1 MSNGARSTAGQPAS
15 SLDIA
20 AALDPL
26 RAALRDVSTI
36 EERGRV
42 TEVLGTLVKAV
53 GVRASVGELCEL
65 RVRQNHALYAEVV
78 GFRSGAAILTP
89 FGDITGLSIDA
100 EVIATRR
107 RFAVPTGGALLGRV
121 LDGFGN
127 PLDGRGPVVGA
138 KPEPVDADPPPAL
151 SRKPVSRVCETG
163 IRAID
168 TLLTVGE
175 GQRVGV
181 VAPVGVGKTTL
192 MGMLARGTR
201 ADVNVVALIGERG
214 REVGEFLN
222 HTLGPK
228 GLARSVVVVSTSDR
242 PAVERAKC
250 AQVATAIAE
259 GFRREGRHV
268 LLLVDSITRY
278 TRALR
283 DIGLASG
290 ETPTRRGFPPS
301 VFAALPRLLER
312 AGNDDRGA
320 ITAFYTLLIEG
331 DEESDPISEEVRSL
345 LDGHLQL
352 SRAQAQAHQFP
363 AIDVL
368 ASLSRVMPAITS
380 AAQQDAAARV
390 RAWLAKF
397 REIELLLQ
405 MGEYKQGADAEAD
418 EAVAHMPELRR
429 FLQQR
434 PEEFSNAQSAVD
446 ALTSL
451 VGEPSRA

>member
-1 MSNGARSTAGQPAS
+1 MSSAAQSTAGQPTS
-15 SLDIA
+15 ILDFA

-65 RVRQNHALYAEVV
+65 RVRQSHTLLAEVV
-78 GFRSGAAILTP
+78 GFRGGAAILTP

-107 RFAVPTGGALLGRV
+107 RFAVPTGAALLGRV

-127 PLDGRGPVVGA
+127 PLDGRGPIVGA
-138 KPEPVDADPPPAL
+138 KPETVDADPPPAL
-151 SRKPVSRVCETG
+151 SRKSVSKPCETG

-168 TLLTVGE
+168 ALLTIGE

-222 HTLGPK
+222 QTLGPK
-228 GLARSVVVVSTSDR
+228 GLERSVVVVSTSDR

-283 DIGLASG
+283 EIGLASG

-331 DEESDPISEEVRSL
+331 DEESDPIAEEVRSL

-368 ASLSRVMPAITS
+368 ASLSRVMPSITL
-380 AAQQDAAARV
+380 ATQQDAAARV

-397 REIELLLQ
+397 REMELLVQ
-405 MGEYKQGADAEAD
+405 MGEYKQGVDVEAD
-418 EAVAHMPELRR
+418 EAIAHMPELRR

-434 PEEFSNAQSAVD
+434 PDELSNAEAAVN

-451 VGEPSRA
+451 VGEPSHG